1 MKKLLLFATLLL
13 SVVNIVDAQISTTLT
28 NNWKKTLVDGNFTA
42 IGTDSRCIAYYN
54 GKLYFSDRSGTT
66 TTSEKKIQIYDA
78 STGNFIKAVTLSTIN
93 DANGNNS
100 IRIDNSGNIIISNLT
115 TDART
120 TAFHVWK
127 MANED
132 DTPTLIIDYTAPTDG
147 STGAI
152 RIDFS
157 AIYGDVN
164 GNGYI
169 MAPITTT
176 GTVDDQ
182 DKTILKWNINSGT
195 ISSTPDKII
204 LQDYSPTSAT
214 SNGTFAQITPINE
227 SSFYF
232 DGTTTYPTIYNMSGT
247 TVDGFANTT
256 GVTTP
261 IAAANGIAH
270 VELSGADFIVCG
282 ANTTTT
288 YATSPV
294 MNSFYLYKMGDGN
307 TFSGMTLLNTFP
319 ATGMG
324 GTTNGSSVVLPII
337 EKISETKAN
346 IYLYAY
352 LNGFAKYELN
362 VDNTTTNIN
371 NANSNKNSIVCKN
384 GIIYFPD
391 AAIVEMFSASGQKL
405 LSKHNMS
412 SISAPTYAG
421 IYIVKTTNLTG
432 QSTIQKL
439 IVK

>member
-1 MKKLLLFATLLL
+1 
-13 SVVNIVDAQISTTLT
+13 
-28 NNWKKTLVDGNFTA
+28 
-42 IGTDSRCIAYYN
+42 
-54 GKLYFSDRSGTT
+54 
-66 TTSEKKIQIYDA
+66 
-78 STGNFIKAVTLSTIN
+78 
-93 DANGNNS
+93 
-100 IRIDNSGNIIISNLT
+100 
-115 TDART
+115 
-120 TAFHVWK
+120 
-127 MANED
+127 
-132 DTPTLIIDYTAPTDG
+132 
-147 STGAI
+147 
-152 RIDFS
+152 
-157 AIYGDVN
+157 
-164 GNGYI
+164 
-169 MAPITTT
+169 
-176 GTVDDQ
+176 
-182 DKTILKWNINSGT
+182 
-195 ISSTPDKII
+195 
-204 LQDYSPTSAT
+204 
-214 SNGTFAQITPINE
+214 
-227 SSFYF
+227 
-232 DGTTTYPTIYNMSGT
+232 
-247 TVDGFANTT
+247 
-256 GVTTP
+256 
-261 IAAANGIAH
+261 
-270 VELSGADFIVCG
+270 
-282 ANTTTT
+282 
-288 YATSPV
+288 
-294 MNSFYLYKMGDGN
+294 MGDGN